1 MRCKGVA
8 KSVAK
13 ALHVA
18 YSQVKS
24 VAKRPSHYSGR
35 DCNALMGRFL
45 LQREKGRKM
54 VKKAQAAD
62 VELAPADQWESIG
75 EALKPLDRLAREM
88 ELKWGAGRLPGLVDA
103 ELAHKFGSAKD
114 KLNEAIQC
122 NNPDMLLRRVEVM
135 LRGWQKLDDVA
146 MANGADKL
154 PLSMLGYTH
163 GGRSYVVVMEPQ
175 DYDMAR
181 QAAPAGATVVAMA
194 ELIESY
200 KIVAGR
206 ITGVLEAFPGAQIK
220 GARAPS
226 KLDDDI
232 PF

>member
-1 MRCKGVA
+1 
-8 KSVAK
+8 
-13 ALHVA
+13 
-18 YSQVKS
+18 
-24 VAKRPSHYSGR
+24 
-35 DCNALMGRFL
+35 
-45 LQREKGRKM
+45 LQRFYGTFFVATGKGEKM
-54 VKKAQAAD
+54 VKKAQAAV

-88 ELKWGAGRLPGLVDA
+88 ELKWGPGRLPGLVDA

-135 LRGWQKLDDVA
+135 LRGWEKLDDVA

-154 PLSMLGYTH
+154 PLGMLGYTH

-181 QAAPAGATVVAMA
+181 RTAPAGATVVAMA

-200 KIVAGR
+200 KIIAGR
-206 ITGVLEAFPGAQIK
+206 IAGVLEAFPGAQIK
-220 GARAPS
+220 GACAPS